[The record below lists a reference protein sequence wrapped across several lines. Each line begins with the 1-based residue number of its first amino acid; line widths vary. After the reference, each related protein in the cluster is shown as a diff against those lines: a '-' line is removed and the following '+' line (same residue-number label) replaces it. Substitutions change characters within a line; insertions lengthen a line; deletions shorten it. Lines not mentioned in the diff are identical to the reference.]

1 MLTSDPI
8 ERKIFCFEAV
18 FITSFGRGR
27 YPRLHYY
34 KRKQSSRGVPYTG
47 DLKEKAK
54 TLKTYLLRAFSLRRA
69 TPNTLLKRLN
79 GRQIKIPVDT

>member
-1 MLTSDPI
+1 MIRLKEKFS
-8 ERKIFCFEAV
+8 FFEAI

-47 DLKEKAK
+47 DLKGKAK
-54 TLKTYLLRAFSLRRA
+54 TLKTYLLRAFSLQRA
-69 TPNTLLKRLN
+69 TLNTLLKRLN

>member
-1 MLTSDPI
+1 MIRLKEKFSV
-8 ERKIFCFEAV
+8 FEAI

-34 KRKQSSRGVPYTG
+34 KRKQSLRGVPYTG

-54 TLKTYLLRAFSLRRA
+54 TLKTYLLRAFSLQKA
-69 TPNTLLKRLN
+69 TLNTLLKSLN